1 LGFRDGLLSSTL
13 PRQCYLLLF
22 RFAPG
27 KGAPPKLLF
36 VALRVWLIAIERRV
50 TNNDEGVMLEDVS
63 EYTIL
68 VLTGILVGDVDGSY
82 NPLIA

>member
-1 LGFRDGLLSSTL
+1 MGFRDGLLSSTL

-22 RFAPG
+22 RLAPG

-36 VALRVWLIAIERRV
+36 VALRVRLIAIERRV
-50 TNNDEGVMLEDVS
+50 PNNDEGVMLEDVS

-68 VLTGILVGDVDGSY
+68 VLTGILVGDVDDSY